1 MKYLLIMNAYLKIF
15 GCAAAA
21 LLLGACGGHQ
31 PAAERIRTVR
41 TDTVRPFARPETVRF
56 PGRVYAARE
65 VEPAFKVSGTLQR
78 LPLPEGA
85 TFRRGDLLAQLDDRD
100 YALQLQAV
108 EAEYNRIKGEAE
120 RVIALYGEGAA
131 TADAYDKA
139 RYGLQQ
145 IEAKRDN
152 ARNQLADTRLVAP
165 FDGQVQRRF
174 YEPPMVIGAGM
185 PVLSIVSSEAPEVE
199 INIPAA
205 DYARRDRFESFTA
218 DFDCVGQS
226 DVALRLIGIS
236 PKANANQLYTV
247 RFSLPATLNPRP
259 APGMNT
265 MVSVISRAEGERRVS
280 VAASALFA
288 DGDGGSC
295 VWVCDDGCRVTARAV
310 KVERLTV
317 DGRAIVTEGL
327 SAGERIVT
335 AGARLLREGE
345 RVRPMEPASRT
356 NVGGLL

>member
-1 MKYLLIMNAYLKIF
+1 MNAYLKIF
-15 GCAAAA
+15 GYAAAVV
-21 LLLGACGGHQ
+21 LLGGCGGHK

-41 TDTVRPFARPETVRF
+41 IDTVRSFARPEVVRF

-78 LPLPEGA
+78 LPLQEGA

-100 YALQLQAV
+100 YALQLQAA

-152 ARNQLADTRLVAP
+152 ARNQLADTRIVAP

-174 YEPPMVIGAGM
+174 YDPPMVIGAGM

-205 DYARRDRFESFTA
+205 DYARRDRFERFAA
-218 DFDCVGQS
+218 DFDCVGQTG
-226 DVALRLIGIS
+226 VELRLIGIS

-247 RFSLPATLNPRP
+247 RLSLPATLDPRP

-265 MVSVISRAEGERRVS
+265 MVWAISRAEGDRRVAI
-280 VAASALFA
+280 AASALFA
-288 DGDGGSC
+288 DGQGGSC
-295 VWVCDDGCRVTARAV
+295 VWVCGDDCRVAARAV
-310 KVERLTV
+310 KVGRLTS

-327 SAGERIVT
+327 AAGERIVT
-335 AGARLLREGE
+335 AGVRLLREGE
-345 RVRPMEPASRT
+345 QVHPMEPASKT
-356 NVGGLL
+356 NAGGLL